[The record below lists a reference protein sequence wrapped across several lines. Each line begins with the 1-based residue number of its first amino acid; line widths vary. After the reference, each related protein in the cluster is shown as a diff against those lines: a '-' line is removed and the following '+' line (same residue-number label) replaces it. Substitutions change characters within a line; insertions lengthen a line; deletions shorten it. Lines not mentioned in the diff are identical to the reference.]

1 MSSRVAFFVL
11 ACFALVVVPE
21 KSTLA
26 EDGAS
31 LYAQLCASC
40 HEAGTDRAPDR
51 AALQAM
57 SPERVLASLE
67 SGTMLSMASGRT
79 GVERRVIAEFV
90 TGKPFSEPF
99 VTTPSSAAMCRSSN
113 RDF

>member
-1 MSSRVAFFVL
+1 MSSRVAFCVL
-11 ACFALVVVPE
+11 ACVALVVGPE
-21 KSTLA
+21 KLTLA

-51 AALQAM
+51 ATLQAM

-90 TGKPFSEPF
+90 TGKPLDRKS
-99 VTTPSSAAMCRSSN
+99 VV
-113 RDF
+113 